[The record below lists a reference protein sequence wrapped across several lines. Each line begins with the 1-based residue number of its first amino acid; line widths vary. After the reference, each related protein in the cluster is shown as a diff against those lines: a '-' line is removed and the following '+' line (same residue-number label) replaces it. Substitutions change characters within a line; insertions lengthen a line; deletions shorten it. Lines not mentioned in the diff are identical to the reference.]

1 MLIHFMIMQQKT
13 SLICILNQIN
23 TSCIYSIE
31 REKKDKTEEREK
43 IDKREIREREIEREI
58 HFNIFFVINVKI

>member
-43 IDKREIREREIEREI
+43 IDKREIRERERERR
-58 HFNIFFVINVKI
+58 